1 MSTANASSSLF
12 PPDILESF
20 SALRHEARL
29 QAFSSLLDHCSHHDH
44 VALQEELEARLARD
58 FMTLLPPEI
67 AIMILSYLPLK
78 GLLAGRHVCRG
89 WREVISGAT
98 PLWRNAANDI
108 GLSGAIVKIYLPEC
122 DSYMELTLMALR
134 HRKCLSSY
142 VPELVRA
149 EKLGDRRACL
159 EEGGCCLLYED
170 IESGTMRDIK
180 RVCNDGSLVTL
191 HTSYI
196 IDGPRHSRP
205 KIGPF
210 APISNRDFVFWGEE
224 DVGWIGWSATTPPS
238 PQLRTEAV
246 SDLARVDTDSKL
258 HVWRTN
264 ELQICDDDFIGV
276 CRNCGLIAI
285 PYMSHH
291 GVASVIVRKLTPG
304 KSTVNEVRKCCIKLP
319 ESVTPD
325 PDSGYA
331 CMYVFPKECVRGV
344 CGSHYLLVQWGNE
357 RVFSLHSVPADFS
370 CMESEL
376 PTIIRLPKELG
387 PGESCEAVVHVCP
400 STDGSVVA
408 FYMNKHEEQYHLWEP
423 ESGRVVVVYPPSL
436 CQPPYVLATGNM
448 YSILGGGNE
457 IVVTATYTGQILLRC
472 IKSDMISLGPAEQS
486 WLSSFDSPENL
497 SISTQYEY
505 RREHPDAC
513 IATLIARRSV

>member
-1 MSTANASSSLF
+1 M
-12 PPDILESF
+12 
-20 SALRHEARL
+20 RHEARL
-29 QAFSSLLDHCSHHDH
+29 QAFSSLLDRCSHRDH

-58 FMTLLPPEI
+58 FLTLLPPEI
-67 AIMILSYLPLK
+67 AVMILSYLPLK

-89 WREVISGAT
+89 WREIISGAT

-108 GLSGAIVKIYLPEC
+108 GLSGAIVKTYLPEC
-122 DSYMELTLMALR
+122 GSYMELTLRALR

-142 VPELVRA
+142 VPELVRT
-149 EKLGDRRACL
+149 EKLGDRRAYL

-170 IESGTMRDIK
+170 IESGTLRDIK

-191 HTSYI
+191 HTI

-210 APISNRDFVFWGEE
+210 APIGNRDFVFWGEE

-238 PQLRTEAV
+238 PPCKKLRTEAV

-264 ELQICDDDFIGV
+264 ELQICDDVFIGV

-325 PDSGYA
+325 PDSGYP
-331 CMYVFPKECVRGV
+331 CMHVFPKECVRGV
-344 CGSHYLLVQWGNE
+344 CGSHYLLVQWENE

-376 PTIIRLPKELG
+376 PTIIRLPKELD
-387 PGESCEAVVHVCP
+387 PDESCEDIVNVCP
-400 STDGSVVA
+400 SIDGSVVA
-408 FYMNKHEEQYHLWEP
+408 FWDSYMNKHEELYRYRLWEP
-423 ESGRVVVVYPPSL
+423 ESGRVVVVHPPSL
-436 CQPPYVLATGNM
+436 CQYPYVLATGNM
-448 YSILGGGNE
+448 YSILRGGNE
-457 IVVTATYTGQILLRC
+457 FVVTATYTGQILLRC
-472 IKSDMISLGPAEQS
+472 NYSIKRDMIPRAPAEQS
-486 WLSSFDSPENL
+486 WLSSFDSPEIL
-497 SISTQYEY
+497 SITTQHVCGLEN
-505 RREHPDAC
+505 PDAC